1 MNKAEFA
8 VGIDEETGNYL
19 QLLLY
24 RAPRKNHGVD
34 AARYNN
40 SKITLS
46 LNDYAD
52 LVGKRILPN
61 LLGAASNMESMDFL
75 HHDVLLQQF
84 VHGISNL
91 TQNNNR
97 LC

>member
-46 LNDYAD
+46 LND
-52 LVGKRILPN
+52 
-61 LLGAASNMESMDFL
+61 
-75 HHDVLLQQF
+75 
-84 VHGISNL
+84 
-91 TQNNNR
+91 
-97 LC
+97 